1 MSKNKEKTPA
11 GDTTRTERAKAHLE
25 RLEKASGKRLLVDL
39 DAEGNAALGALLAS
53 GYGAT
58 NRAVVNRALIAACKR
73 IRKI

>member
-1 MSKNKEKTPA
+1 MATKKIIPA

-58 NRAVVNRALIAACKR
+58 NKAVVNRALIDASKR
-73 IRKI
+73 IEKA